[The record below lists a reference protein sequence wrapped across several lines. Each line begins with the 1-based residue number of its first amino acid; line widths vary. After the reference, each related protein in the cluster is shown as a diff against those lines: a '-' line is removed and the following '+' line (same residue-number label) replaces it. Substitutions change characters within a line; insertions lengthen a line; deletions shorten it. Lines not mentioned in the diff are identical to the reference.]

1 MQEKTQAIREHFAT
15 DPEVPERRSWRDR
28 AKAMAIGTA
37 KAPIE
42 ALKWYTSWNDLSQ
55 QVKDAT
61 SGRSTIG
68 RKLVQAARDGKDPYN
83 VNIGTPEQPRRVA
96 SEAELQYYTENIPV
110 SGARQPSLIRQFLV
124 GKKTYGDVQAEIDEA
139 TPQEN
144 VRSFV
149 NKVKDFQEGA
159 VRLRTVPA
167 TTPEQTEF
175 GAEQYENVSG
185 QQANYENRIKNVAT
199 EIRDRNKLFYADP
212 KQGIFLPDNDY
223 YNPPINKSLDKL
235 RDYLLRV

>member
-1 MQEKTQAIREHFAT
+1 MGEFAGEGLALVEEEKAQMGDRFMGNAHRQFLHHSYDPNNPQNWDEDSVQEKTQAIREHFAT

-28 AKAMAIGTA
+28 ATAMAIGTA

-96 SEAELQYYTENIPV
+96 SEAELQYL
-110 SGARQPSLIRQFLV
+110 SLIH
-124 GKKTYGDVQAEIDEA
+124 I
-139 TPQEN
+139 
-144 VRSFV
+144 
-149 NKVKDFQEGA
+149 
-159 VRLRTVPA
+159 
-167 TTPEQTEF
+167 
-175 GAEQYENVSG
+175 
-185 QQANYENRIKNVAT
+185 
-199 EIRDRNKLFYADP
+199 
-212 KQGIFLPDNDY
+212 
-223 YNPPINKSLDKL
+223 
-235 RDYLLRV
+235 